1 MTRAERKAINRQE
14 ADRLFATLTARTRRA
29 NYDLAVADLRASRQ
43 DDRLARELNIG
54 CGPGCAAMFT
64 AFHRA
69 NITDGN
75 VTCPGCAP
83 DSCEAFLAIGRAAL
97 IRWHKQAAAIERA
110 MASGRLQWHRDTL
123 QLYSVA
129 RNGTVWQFR
138 SNLYALTQLCAI
150 IQANAGKPRSL
161 RLTFEGNVNRQVE
174 QSVFMRVPNGTF
186 PVAHATTFIPWVRSK
201 IRQYHGEKDAPTVRL
216 CPAYTFQAALAPERI
231 ASNLASQRLSDA
243 AIKS

>member
-14 ADRLFATLTARTRRA
+14 AARLFVTLTAKARQA
-29 NYDLAVADLRASRQ
+29 AYDEAVADLRASRQ

-69 NITDGN
+69 NITDGK

-97 IRWHKQAAAIERA
+97 MRWHKQAAAIERA
-110 MASGRLQWHRDTL
+110 MGTGRFRFSRDPLTFYSCTRSGYL
-123 QLYSVA
+123 SV
-129 RNGTVWQFR
+129 FH

-201 IRQYHGEKDAPTVRL
+201 IRQYHPKDAPEIRL
-216 CPAYTFQAALAPERI
+216 WPAYTFQG
-231 ASNLASQRLSDA
+231 
-243 AIKS
+243 